1 MFDIGWTEIVVVVM
15 VSCLVLDIKDIP
27 KILKSIKKAL
37 RYLSDLTDEIK
48 TFFIDLEKETK
59 TIIDLDG
66 KEQTTYD
73 LDHIKPD
80 IKNSKS
86 DVDNAKKL

>member
-1 MFDIGWTEIVVVVM
+1 MFDIGWTEIIVVVM
-15 VSCLVLDIKDIP
+15 VSCLALDIKDIP
-27 KILKSIKKAL
+27 KILKTIKQVMS
-37 RYLSDLTDEIK
+37 YLGNLTNEIR

-66 KEQTTYD
+66 KEQKTYD

-80 IKNSKS
+80 IELHKS

>member
-15 VSCLVLDIKDIP
+15 VACLMLEVKDLP
-27 KILKSIKKAL
+27 KIIRSIKQAAN
-37 RYLSDLTDEIK
+37 YIGDLTSEVK

-66 KEQTTYD
+66 IEQMTYD
-73 LDHIKPD
+73 LDHMKPD
-80 IKNSKS
+80 IKDQKS
-86 DVDNAKKL
+86 NAQTKQK

>member
-15 VSCLVLDIKDIP
+15 VACLALDIKDIP
-27 KILKSIKKAL
+27 KVLKAIKKAL

-66 KEQTTYD
+66 KEQKTYD

-80 IKNSKS
+80 IKDPKS
-86 DVDNAKKL
+86 DIDNAKKL